1 MTEFHY
7 MLWPDGSWCDMANA
21 TDYLKQT
28 EIWMEVTGNTS
39 FNQIANHLENEK
51 QLGGILA
58 DMFGVEDDE
67 S

>member
-28 EIWMEVTGNTS
+28 GSWLEVTWHTRLNT
-39 FNQIANHLENEK
+39 IAEHLENEK

-58 DMFGVEDDE
+58 DMFGVEDND
-67 S
+67 